1 MDKYYTKM
9 SSAQSKQNFT
19 AIAIVIIILLLGL
32 NAYQWYVNSKLSA
45 SNENQQTEMAELQ
58 KIQEELDQDYQAAL
72 ESLEE
77 MKGDNEQ
84 LNTLIESQKSELKA
98 QKDKINNLIWSK
110 KELDKARN
118 EIKMLN
124 ANVAK
129 YIADIQQLTA
139 ENQALTENN
148 NTLNLRIE
156 EEIKAKEE
164 VISARNTLSQ
174 EKESLSKANAAL
186 GTKVDMANAIKINFM
201 EVKGYEIKDNGKLKE
216 KSKAKDIEM
225 LRVCFLTET
234 NMVTSAGQKKFYIR
248 IINPTGETV
257 SMEDRGSG
265 VLTNKLDN
273 SQVRYTTSG
282 DVAYKNEDTN
292 ACIDWTLSDKL
303 VKGDY
308 KIEMYNN
315 GFLVGKGQFKLK

>member
-1 MDKYYTKM
+1 MNST
-9 SSAQSKQNFT
+9 QSKQNFT
-19 AIAIVIIILLLGL
+19 AIAITAIIALLGL
-32 NAYQWYVNSKLSA
+32 NGYQWYVNSKLSGA
-45 SNENQQTEMAELQ
+45 NQVQQTEMMEMQ
-58 KIQEELDQDYQAAL
+58 KIQAELDQDYQAAL

-77 MKGDNEQ
+77 MRGENSQ
-84 LNTLIESQKSELKA
+84 LNALIDSQKGELKA

-110 KELDKARN
+110 KELDKAKS
-118 EIKMLN
+118 EIKTLN

-129 YIADIQQLTA
+129 YMADIQQLKE
-139 ENQALTENN
+139 ENKLLSESNTQLTM
-148 NTLNLRIE
+148 RVE

-164 VISARNTLSQ
+164 VIQARNSLSS
-174 EKESLSKANAAL
+174 EKESLMKTNETLS
-186 GTKVDMANAIKINFM
+186 TKVDMANAIKINYL
-201 EVKGYEIKDNGKLKE
+201 EVKGFEVKDDGKLKE
-216 KSKAKDIEM
+216 KSKAKDVEM

-234 NMVTSAGQKKFYIR
+234 NMVTQPGNKKFYIR

-257 SMEDRGSG
+257 AVEDAGSG

-282 DVAYKNEDTN
+282 DVNYKNEDTN
-292 ACIDWTLSDKL
+292 ACIDWTLPEKL

-315 GFLVGKGQFKLK
+315 GFQVGKGQFKLK